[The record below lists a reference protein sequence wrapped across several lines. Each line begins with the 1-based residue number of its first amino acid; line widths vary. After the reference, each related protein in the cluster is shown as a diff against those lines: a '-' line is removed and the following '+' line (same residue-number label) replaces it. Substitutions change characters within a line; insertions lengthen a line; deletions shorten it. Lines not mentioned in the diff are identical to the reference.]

1 MIFILFKII
10 LLLNSGSVSSEKVLA
25 LEQKIY
31 KNQEELTKLHRTKGE
46 VNKYITIL
54 FLKLIVIFTNWCCQW
69 CILLTLYDNYYSYI
83 GF

>member
-54 FLKLIVIFTNWCCQW
+54 FLKLIVIFTN
-69 CILLTLYDNYYSYI
+69 
-83 GF
+83 